1 MRSLLFV
8 PGDSEK
14 KLEKAPACGAD
25 VIILD
30 LEDAVA
36 PASKAK
42 ARGIAADYLKSA
54 KDRKSRLYV
63 RVNALSTGLTDA
75 DLDAVIPGK
84 PDGIMLPKSLGGV
97 DVIALGAKLAV
108 REAIAGLSDGAIKI
122 LPIATETTISMFH
135 LGSYRGASPRF
146 EALTWGAEDLSAEV
160 AAETNRMPDGNY
172 TEPYR
177 LARSLCLFAAVA
189 SEVTPID
196 TVFTNFRD
204 TEGLKKESLSARRD
218 GFLGKM
224 VIHPD
229 QVPVVNEIFTP
240 TKETIARAEAILAAF
255 AKAGTGVASLNGEML
270 DMLHVKYAERVMAR
284 AKAAKA
290 V

>member
-25 VIILD
+25 IIILD

-36 PASKAK
+36 PAFKAK
-42 ARGIAADYLKSA
+42 ARNIVVDYLKSA
-54 KDRKSRLYV
+54 KERKARLYV
-63 RVNALSTGLTDA
+63 RVNALSSGLTDA
-75 DLDAVIPGK
+75 DLDAVVPGK
-84 PDGIMLPKSLGGV
+84 PDGIMLPKSLGGA

-108 REAIAGLSDGAIKI
+108 REAIAGLPDGATKI
-122 LPIATETTISMFH
+122 LPIATETTASLFH
-135 LGSYRGASPRF
+135 MGSYRNASPRF

-160 AAETNRMPDGNY
+160 AAEANRMPDGNY
-172 TEPYR
+172 TEPYQ

-189 SEVTPID
+189 SEVMPID

-204 TEGLKKESLSARRD
+204 GDGLRKESLAARRD

-229 QVPVVNEIFTP
+229 QVPIVNEIFTP
-240 TKETIARAEAILAAF
+240 TKETIARAQAILAAF
-255 AKAGTGVASLNGEML
+255 AKAESGVASLNGEML
-270 DMLHVKYAERVMAR
+270 DMLHVKYAERVIAR
-284 AKAAKA
+284 AKAAN
-290 V
+290 VV

>member
-1 MRSLLFV
+1 MKPSRWCGRPDMRSLLFV

-25 VIILD
+25 IIILD

-36 PASKAK
+36 PAFKAK
-42 ARGIAADYLKSA
+42 ARNIVVDYLKSA
-54 KDRKSRLYV
+54 KERKARLYV
-63 RVNALSTGLTDA
+63 RVNALSSGLTDA
-75 DLDAVIPGK
+75 DLDAVVPGK
-84 PDGIMLPKSLGGV
+84 PDGIMLPKSLGGA

-108 REAIAGLSDGAIKI
+108 REAIAGLPDGATKI
-122 LPIATETTISMFH
+122 LPIATETTASLFH
-135 LGSYRGASPRF
+135 MGSYRNASPRF

-160 AAETNRMPDGNY
+160 AAEANRMPDGNY
-172 TEPYR
+172 TEPYQ

-189 SEVTPID
+189 SEVMPID

-204 TEGLKKESLSARRD
+204 GDGLRKESLAARRD

-229 QVPVVNEIFTP
+229 QVPIVNEIFTP
-240 TKETIARAEAILAAF
+240 TKETIA
-255 AKAGTGVASLNGEML
+255 
-270 DMLHVKYAERVMAR
+270 
-284 AKAAKA
+284 
-290 V
+290 

>member
-25 VIILD
+25 VLILD

-36 PASKAK
+36 PASKVK

-54 KDRKSRLYV
+54 KDRKARLYV

-75 DLDAVIPGK
+75 DLDAVIPGR

-108 REAIAGLSDGAIKI
+108 REAIAGLPDGATKI
-122 LPIATETTISMFH
+122 LPIATETTISIFH
-135 LGSYRGASPRF
+135 MGSYRGASRRV
-146 EALTWGAEDLSAEV
+146 EALTWGAEDL
-160 AAETNRMPDGNY
+160 AAEIAAEANRMPDGNY

-189 SEVTPID
+189 SEVMPID

-204 TEGLKKESLSARRD
+204 VEGLKNESLAARRD

-229 QVPVVNEIFTP
+229 QVQVVNEIFTP
-240 TKETIARAEAILAAF
+240 TKETIARAQAILAAF
-255 AKAGTGVASLNGEML
+255 AKAETGVASLNGEML
-270 DMLHVKYAERVMAR
+270 DMLHVKYAQRVMAR
-284 AKAAKA
+284 AKAAKII
-290 V
+290 